1 MKAFAETFN
10 ECVFLENLY
19 IYIYIYIYI
28 YVYIYSIE
36 RKKMAATTLSRNR
49 HQFGLYALFVFSMLT
64 SFGQWP
70 SSEQLNVFR
79 LRMCFH

>member
-1 MKAFAETFN
+1 MLIQSLVSLPPFLTDFF
-10 ECVFLENLY
+10 VFYLPN
-19 IYIYIYIYI
+19 IYI
-28 YVYIYSIE
+28 YIYSIE

-49 HQFGLYALFVFSMLT
+49 HQFGLYALFVSSMLT

-79 LRMCFH
+79 LRMCFY